1 MARGAPPGEGTEMKR
16 YTGPLLAALLPIV
29 GVGALAVA
37 PAATSAATS
46 TSTSSGAPNWS
57 SLEQTAL
64 GVTAGARGDGT
75 LDVVG
80 GPSSVA
86 QSTITT
92 ASGPVSLAQ
101 QTVVATDQ
109 SGVVVLDLALLGGR
123 QLVVSEMSP
132 AANDQGETL
141 VLAPG
146 TSTVTGTYRLAG
158 ASQATAQTADPA
170 DGVAPS
176 RGRHRRLRRRP
187 ASGRSPCRHAG
198 DRRRLLPGAPGAR
211 RDQLGLRAADPG
223 RRCHRLHVEPGDT
236 GADHRALHGQ
246 HTAQQRR
253 RRYRLRRATWRSTP
267 TRPATRR
274 RPTRSRRPSCGRST
288 GRCSPGPTPVGPR

>member
-1 MARGAPPGEGTEMKR
+1 MKR

-37 PAATSAATS
+37 PAAASAAS
-46 TSTSSGAPNWS
+46 TSTSSAAPNWS

-80 GPSSVA
+80 VPSSVA

-158 ASQATAQTADPA
+158 ASQATAQTAVLRTA
-170 DGVAPS
+170 SHRHGTGIVASDGVLHRGGHVVATLATAGGCFPAPQEPGVIS
-176 RGRHRRLRRRP
+176 SVYGPLIQGTGVIDCTSSP
-187 ASGRSPCRHAG
+187 ETLAQIIGLYMGSTQLNNAGGATYGSYLAINTYSPCYSSSAHSFQTAE
-198 DRRRLLPGAPGAR
+198 LWSINGAL
-211 RDQLGLRAADPG
+211 Q
-223 RRCHRLHVEPGDT
+223 T
-236 GADHRALHGQ
+236 GANSGWSSLNC
-246 HTAQQRR
+246 T
-253 RRYRLRRATWRSTP
+253 
-267 TRPATRR
+267 
-274 RPTRSRRPSCGRST
+274 
-288 GRCSPGPTPVGPR
+288 

>member
-1 MARGAPPGEGTEMKR
+1 MKR

-29 GVGALAVA
+29 GVGALALA
-37 PAATSAATS
+37 PTAVSAATS
-46 TSTSSGAPNWS
+46 TGSGTANWS

-64 GVTAGARGDGT
+64 GVTASARGDGS
-75 LDVVG
+75 LDVAG
-80 GPSSVA
+80 LPSPVA

-158 ASQATAQTADPA
+158 ASQATAQTAA
-170 DGVAPS
+170 LRTASHRHGTGIIASDGVLQRGGHHVATLTAAGGCFPAPQEPGVIS
-176 RGRHRRLRRRP
+176 SVYGPLIQGTGVIDCTSSP
-187 ASGRSPCRHAG
+187 ETLSQIIGLYMGSTQLSNAGGASYGSYLAINAYSPCYSSSGHWFQTAELWSING
-198 DRRRLLPGAPGAR
+198 TL
-211 RDQLGLRAADPG
+211 Q
-223 RRCHRLHVEPGDT
+223 T
-236 GADHRALHGQ
+236 GADSGWSAL
-246 HTAQQRR
+246 
-253 RRYRLRRATWRSTP
+253 
-267 TRPATRR
+267 
-274 RPTRSRRPSCGRST
+274 SCT
-288 GRCSPGPTPVGPR
+288 

>member
-1 MARGAPPGEGTEMKR
+1 MKMKR

-37 PAATSAATS
+37 PAAASAAS
-46 TSTSSGAPNWS
+46 TSTSSAAPNWS

-80 GPSSVA
+80 VPSSVA

-146 TSTVTGTYRLAG
+146 TSTVTGTYRLPG
-158 ASQATAQTADPA
+158 ASQATAETAVQRTA
-170 DGVAPS
+170 SHRHGTGIIASDGVLH
-176 RGRHRRLRRRP
+176 RGGHHVATLVTAGGCYPVPEDPGVIGSIYGPLVQGTGVINCTSSAETLAEIVGLYRSSTEMSNATGSDYGSYLAINAYTPCYSSSAHSFQTDELWAVNGTVEGGS
-187 ASGRSPCRHAG
+187 ASGWSSLDC
-198 DRRRLLPGAPGAR
+198 
-211 RDQLGLRAADPG
+211 
-223 RRCHRLHVEPGDT
+223 T
-236 GADHRALHGQ
+236 
-246 HTAQQRR
+246 
-253 RRYRLRRATWRSTP
+253 
-267 TRPATRR
+267 
-274 RPTRSRRPSCGRST
+274 
-288 GRCSPGPTPVGPR
+288 